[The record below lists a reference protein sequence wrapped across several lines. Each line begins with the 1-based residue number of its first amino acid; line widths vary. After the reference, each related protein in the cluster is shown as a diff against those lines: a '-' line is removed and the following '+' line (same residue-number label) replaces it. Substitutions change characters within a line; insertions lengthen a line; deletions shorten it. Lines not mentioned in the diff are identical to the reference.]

1 MKYCNNCGKEVDDNA
16 VICPSCGCA
25 VASKNVEV
33 DKPSTGLNI
42 LSFLIPLVGLILY
55 LSWHENNYSQHE
67 NTREDARFILDL
79 VPIVVVTRLV
89 LFCFF
94 PIFFTFLYC

>member
-1 MKYCNNCGKEVDDNA
+1 MKYCNNCGKEVSDNA
-16 VICPSCGCA
+16 VVCPFCGCA

-55 LSWHENNYSQHE
+55 LSWQNSTPIKANHPAGWPDS
-67 NTREDARFILDL
+67 
-79 VPIVVVTRLV
+79 VPVVAE
-89 LFCFF
+89 FD
-94 PIFFTFLYC
+94 PH

>member
-1 MKYCNNCGKEVDDNA
+1 MN
-16 VICPSCGCA
+16 S
-25 VASKNVEV
+25 S
-33 DKPSTGLNI
+33 
-42 LSFLIPLVGLILY
+42 
-55 LSWHENNYSQHE
+55 ENNYSQHE

-94 PIFFTFLYC
+94 PHFFHLFVLLKEERTFPLLFLDKAFLTLLPEVKISAKY